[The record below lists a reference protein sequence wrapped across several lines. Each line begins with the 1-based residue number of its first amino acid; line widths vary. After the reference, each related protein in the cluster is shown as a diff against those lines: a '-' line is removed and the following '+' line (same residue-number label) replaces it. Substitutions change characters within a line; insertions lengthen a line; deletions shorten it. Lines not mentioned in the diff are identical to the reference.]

1 MLIKYNFAF
10 TNSKLKEWFKP
21 APPNLLFSDVSFN
34 KKIRYLTKVLQNN
47 RILFYPSSVVILFSI
62 LLQLINIYPK
72 QIIKSLED
80 DHKEFTS
87 INSKISNLNSS
98 KSRFR
103 NNLNNIQDYFY
114 KPTYSYLFAFYL
126 QNAIPKG
133 VKLNSYSFNDNGF
146 DIDASSYNVESL
158 NELITLIIESPVVK
172 RDTVNI
178 ENLSRDLNQSTNSKG
193 KPNFNLKL
201 YGNIMKIDIS
211 QREVLYVESNAFGL
225 LKKLQRFDELKNL
238 LKN

>member
-34 KKIRYLTKVLQNN
+34 KKVIYLTKVLQNN

-133 VKLNSYSFNDNGF
+133 VKLNSFSFNDNGF

-193 KPNFNLKL
+193 KPNYNLKL
-201 YGNIMKIDIS
+201 YGNIMNIDIS

-225 LKKLQRFDELKNL
+225 LKKLQRFNKLKNL
-238 LKN
+238 LKT

>member
-34 KKIRYLTKVLQNN
+34 KKIRYLTKALQNN

-178 ENLSRDLNQSTNSKG
+178 ENLSRELNQSTNSKD

-225 LKKLQRFDELKNL
+225 LKKLQRFNEIKNL

>member
-1 MLIKYNFAF
+1 MLLKYNFAF

-21 APPNLLFSDVSFN
+21 APPNLLLSDVSFN
-34 KKIRYLTKVLQNN
+34 KKIIYLIKVIQNN

-103 NNLNNIQDYFY
+103 NNINNIQDYFY

-133 VKLNSYSFNDNGF
+133 VKLNSFSFNDNGF

-193 KPNFNLKL
+193 KPNYNLKL
-201 YGNIMKIDIS
+201 YGNIMNIDIS
-211 QREVLYVESNAFGL
+211 QREVLYIETKAFGL
-225 LKKLQRFDELKNL
+225 LKKLQRFNKLKNL
-238 LKN
+238 LKT

>member
-1 MLIKYNFAF
+1 MLLKYNFAF

-21 APPNLLFSDVSFN
+21 APPNLLLSDVSFN
-34 KKIRYLTKVLQNN
+34 KKIIYLIKVIQNN
-47 RILFYPSSVVILFSI
+47 RILFYPSSVVILFSM

-103 NNLNNIQDYFY
+103 NNINNIQDYFY

-133 VKLNSYSFNDNGF
+133 VKLNSFSFNDNGF

-201 YGNIMKIDIS
+201 YGNIMNIDIS

-225 LKKLQRFDELKNL
+225 LKKLQRFNKLKNL
-238 LKN
+238 LKT

>member
-1 MLIKYNFAF
+1 MLLKYNFAF

-21 APPNLLFSDVSFN
+21 APPNLLLSDVSFN
-34 KKIRYLTKVLQNN
+34 KKIIYLIKVIQNN
-47 RILFYPSSVVILFSI
+47 RILFYPSSVVILFSM

-103 NNLNNIQDYFY
+103 NNINNIQDYFY

-133 VKLNSYSFNDNGF
+133 VKLNSFSFNDNGF

-201 YGNIMKIDIS
+201 YGNIMNIDIS
-211 QREVLYVESNAFGL
+211 QREVLYIETKAFGL
-225 LKKLQRFDELKNL
+225 LKKLQRFNKLKNL
-238 LKN
+238 LKT

>member
-34 KKIRYLTKVLQNN
+34 KKIRYLTKALQNN

-178 ENLSRDLNQSTNSKG
+178 ENLSRELNQSTNSKD

-225 LKKLQRFDELKNL
+225 LKKLQRFNQLKNL

>member
-1 MLIKYNFAF
+1 MLLKYNFAF

-21 APPNLLFSDVSFN
+21 APPNLLLSDVSFN
-34 KKIRYLTKVLQNN
+34 KKIIYLIKVIQNN
-47 RILFYPSSVVILFSI
+47 RILFYPSSVVILFSM

-103 NNLNNIQDYFY
+103 NNINNIQDYFY

-133 VKLNSYSFNDNGF
+133 VKLNSFSFNDNGF

-193 KPNFNLKL
+193 KPNYNLKL
-201 YGNIMKIDIS
+201 YGNIMNIDIS
-211 QREVLYVESNAFGL
+211 QREVLYIETKAFGL
-225 LKKLQRFDELKNL
+225 LKKLQRFNKLKNL
-238 LKN
+238 LKT

>member
-178 ENLSRDLNQSTNSKG
+178 ENLSRELNQSTNSKD

-225 LKKLQRFDELKNL
+225 LKKLQRFNDLKNL

>member
-1 MLIKYNFAF
+1 MLLKYNFAF
-10 TNSKLKEWFKP
+10 ANSKLKEWFKP
-21 APPNLLFSDVSFN
+21 SPPNLLLSDVSFK
-34 KKIRYLTKVLQNN
+34 KKIKYLYKEFQNN
-47 RILFYPSSVVILFSI
+47 RILFYPSSVVVFLSVVI
-62 LLQLINIYPK
+62 QLINIYPK
-72 QIIKSLED
+72 QIIKNLED

-146 DIDASSYNVESL
+146 DIDASSYKVESL
-158 NELITLIIESPVVK
+158 NELITLLIESPLIK
-172 RDTVNI
+172 KDTVAV
-178 ENLSRDLNQSTNSKG
+178 EKLSRELNQRSDSKS
-193 KPNFNLKL
+193 KPNYNLKL
-201 YGNIMKIDIS
+201 YGDIKKIDITV
-211 QREVLYVESNAFGL
+211 RESLYIESNAFGL
-225 LKKLQRFDELKNL
+225 LKKLQRFNQLKNL

>member
-133 VKLNSYSFNDNGF
+133 VKLNSFSFNDNGF

-193 KPNFNLKL
+193 KPNYNLKL
-201 YGNIMKIDIS
+201 YGNIMNIDIS
-211 QREVLYVESNAFGL
+211 QREVLYIETKAFGL
-225 LKKLQRFDELKNL
+225 LKKLQRFNKLKNL
-238 LKN
+238 LKT

>member
-34 KKIRYLTKVLQNN
+34 KKIRYLTKALQNN

-80 DHKEFTS
+80 DHQEFTS

-133 VKLNSYSFNDNGF
+133 VKLNSFSFNDNGF

-193 KPNFNLKL
+193 KPNYNLKL
-201 YGNIMKIDIS
+201 YGNIMNIDIS
-211 QREVLYVESNAFGL
+211 QREVLYIETKAFGL
-225 LKKLQRFDELKNL
+225 LKKLQRFNKLKNL
-238 LKN
+238 LKT

>member
-1 MLIKYNFAF
+1 MFLKYNFAF

-34 KKIRYLTKVLQNN
+34 KKIRYLTKALQNN
-47 RILFYPSSVVILFSI
+47 RILFYPSSAVILFSI

-178 ENLSRDLNQSTNSKG
+178 ENLSRELSQSANSKD

>member
-21 APPNLLFSDVSFN
+21 APPNLLLSDVSFN

-158 NELITLIIESPVVK
+158 NELITLIIESPVVN

-178 ENLSRDLNQSTNSKG
+178 ESLSRELNQSTNSKG

-225 LKKLQRFDELKNL
+225 LKKLQRFNQLKNL

>member
-34 KKIRYLTKVLQNN
+34 KKIRYLTKALQNN

-158 NELITLIIESPVVK
+158 NELITLIIESPVVN

-178 ENLSRDLNQSTNSKG
+178 ESLSRELNQSTNSKG

-225 LKKLQRFDELKNL
+225 LKKLQRFNQLKNL

>member
-34 KKIRYLTKVLQNN
+34 KKVIYLTKALQNN

-178 ENLSRDLNQSTNSKG
+178 ENLSRELNQSTNSKD

-225 LKKLQRFDELKNL
+225 LKKLQRFNQLKNL

>member
-34 KKIRYLTKVLQNN
+34 KKIRYLTKALQNN

-178 ENLSRDLNQSTNSKG
+178 ENLSRELNQSTNSKG

>member
-1 MLIKYNFAF
+1 MLLKYNFAF

-34 KKIRYLTKVLQNN
+34 KKIRYLTKALQNN

-133 VKLNSYSFNDNGF
+133 VKLNSFSFNDNGF

-211 QREVLYVESNAFGL
+211 QREVLYIETKAFGL
-225 LKKLQRFDELKNL
+225 LKKLQRFNKLKNL
-238 LKN
+238 LKT

>member
-1 MLIKYNFAF
+1 MLLKYNFAF

-21 APPNLLFSDVSFN
+21 APPNLLLSDVSFN

-133 VKLNSYSFNDNGF
+133 VKLNSFSFNDNGF

-193 KPNFNLKL
+193 KPNYNLKL
-201 YGNIMKIDIS
+201 YGNIMNIDIS
-211 QREVLYVESNAFGL
+211 QREVLYIETKAFGL
-225 LKKLQRFDELKNL
+225 LKKLQRFNKLKNL
-238 LKN
+238 LKT

>member
-1 MLIKYNFAF
+1 MDFLIIHF
-10 TNSKLKEWFKP
+10 L
-21 APPNLLFSDVSFN
+21 NLE
-34 KKIRYLTKVLQNN
+34 
-47 RILFYPSSVVILFSI
+47 RI
-62 LLQLINIYPK
+62 
-72 QIIKSLED
+72 
-80 DHKEFTS
+80 DH
-87 INSKISNLNSS
+87 
-98 KSRFR
+98 
-103 NNLNNIQDYFY
+103 NIQDYFY

-178 ENLSRDLNQSTNSKG
+178 ENLSRELNQSTNSKD

-225 LKKLQRFDELKNL
+225 LKKLQRFNQLKNL

>member
-1 MLIKYNFAF
+1 MLLKYNFAF

-62 LLQLINIYPK
+62 SLQLISIYPK

-178 ENLSRDLNQSTNSKG
+178 ENLSRELNQSTNSKD